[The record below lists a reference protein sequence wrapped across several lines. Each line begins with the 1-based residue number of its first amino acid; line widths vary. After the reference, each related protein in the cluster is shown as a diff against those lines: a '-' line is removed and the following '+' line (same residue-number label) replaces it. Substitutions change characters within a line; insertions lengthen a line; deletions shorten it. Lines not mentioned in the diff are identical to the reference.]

1 MTAEVRV
8 RYAPSPTGQPHI
20 GNIRTA
26 LFNWLFA
33 RHHGGKF
40 IVRIEDTDQNRL
52 VEGAIEAILDGLRWL
67 NIDWDEGPE
76 VDGPHAPYEQSNRL
90 EIYQRLT
97 EQLLDQNNAYY
108 CYCSREELERLRRA
122 NRDSGE
128 GNGCNCLRKGRD
140 GAIAQRPVDDDDRV
154 VRFAMPES
162 GVTQVHDLI
171 RGDVEW
177 RNELQEDFVILKSD
191 GFPTYH
197 LAVVADD
204 HLMEISHVMRAEE
217 WLPSTPR
224 HLQLYRAFGFE
235 PPEFAHL
242 PMITGPDRA
251 KLSKRHGATAIS
263 EYEEQGYL
271 PEALLNFM
279 VLLGWSLD
287 GSTEVI
293 TLQQIID
300 NFTLDRITKSAAIF
314 DQDKLMWMNGVYIRD
329 LPAGELARRMAE
341 YIPRQLDT
349 DEQDYLCNIA
359 PLVQER
365 LKRLDESEDITAYF
379 FGELAPRYDS
389 FMLLQKGMDPSVALE
404 ALIQAEFTLT
414 RYTGYSDFRH
424 QNLEQLLG
432 RTGMF
437 LGLSRRQFFGL
448 LRVAISGRN
457 VSPPLFE
464 TMEVMGRERVLK
476 RLEQAVHSLKDQMNH
491 SLFDQVFNHHS
502 RSSAQAT
509 KELVNRLDEGFDHV
523 ILIMAERLRSRT
535 AAAIQVLAKN
545 LSRDSEQVILAMVE
559 QLDSRSAPAILEMA
573 KRLHSLT
580 FPQIQELLRRL
591 PYENPREIRD
601 EIKLMR

>member
-1 MTAEVRV
+1 MSAEVRV

-52 VEGAIEAILDGLRWL
+52 VEGAVEAILDGLRWL

-76 VDGPHAPYEQSNRL
+76 VQGPHAPYEQSNRL

-97 EQLLDQNNAYY
+97 EQLLDQGNAYY
-108 CYCSREELERLRRA
+108 CYCSREELEKLRRA
-122 NRDSGE
+122 SRDSGE
-128 GNGCNCLRKGRD
+128 GNGCDCLNRGRG
-140 GAIAQRPVDDDDRV
+140 GAVSGLPVGDDDRV
-154 VRFAMPES
+154 VRFAMPKS
-162 GVTQVHDLI
+162 GLTRVHDLI

-197 LAVVADD
+197 LAVVTDD
-204 HLMEISHVMRAEE
+204 HIMEISHVMRAEE

-224 HLQLYRAFGFE
+224 HLQLFKAFGFE

-251 KLSKRHGATAIS
+251 KLSKRHGATAIG

-287 GSTEVI
+287 GSTEVV

-314 DQDKLMWMNGVYIRD
+314 DQDKLMWMNGIYIRD
-329 LPAGELARRMAE
+329 LPADDLARRMSE
-341 YIPRQLDT
+341 YIPRQLDAE
-349 DEQDYLCNIA
+349 EQEYLCGIA

-365 LKRLDESEDITAYF
+365 LKRLDESDDITAYF
-379 FGELAPRYDS
+379 FGELPPEYDGS
-389 FMLLQKGMDPSVALE
+389 ILVQKGMDPAGTRSALQEALSELESATSTEDFGHEKLE
-404 ALIQAEFTLT
+404 AMLGDIGAK
-414 RYTGYSDFRH
+414 
-424 QNLEQLLG
+424 LE
-432 RTGMF
+432 
-437 LGLSRRQFFGL
+437 LSRRQFFGL
-448 LRVAISGRN
+448 LRTAVTGRS

-464 TMEVMGRERVLK
+464 TMEVMGRERVL
-476 RLEQAVHSLKDQMNH
+476 A
-491 SLFDQVFNHHS
+491 
-502 RSSAQAT
+502 
-509 KELVNRLDEGFDHV
+509 
-523 ILIMAERLRSRT
+523 RLR
-535 AAAIQVLAKN
+535 LA
-545 LSRDSEQVILAMVE
+545 EQKVGEAE
-559 QLDSRSAPAILEMA
+559 
-573 KRLHSLT
+573 
-580 FPQIQELLRRL
+580 
-591 PYENPREIRD
+591 
-601 EIKLMR
+601 